1 MKDINKCVSGHSC
14 SLIRERMIP
23 ILQNLFQVF
32 STYAFF
38 FFYLVKMPKRGNSF
52 HNGIERSIIY
62 SGLAFSKLSTDASTV
77 FH

>member
-1 MKDINKCVSGHSC
+1 MCFWTLLFFDSRANDTYSPEPFSG
-14 SLIRERMIP
+14 
-23 ILQNLFQVF
+23 ILNLC
-32 STYAFF
+32 FF